1 MSVTGWCPLARLSRR
16 GEQAHSENSLHF
28 GDADVFVN
36 LLSTKTTDL
45 VPREQ

>member
-28 GDADVFVN
+28 GDAGVFVN
-36 LLSTKTTDL
+36 LLSTETTDL
-45 VPREQ
+45 VPQEQ